1 MNKYSV
7 LKLSNGEDIVCR
19 IVEASKE
26 KVKVEDPLLLDVQQI
41 TDKQGKIKESV
52 GLIRWIKP
60 FTEEEEYF
68 IEKNSIVIT
77 VPASIGLS
85 KYYEH
90 VLQRFDKP
98 VIRETLPDDF
108 QTAEYVKE
116 HGGLDLI
123 VERQYLNSTIGTLLN
138 VLLKKAEAQAKNE
151 SNVTIDQSLQSA
163 S

>member
-19 IVEASKE
+19 VVESSKE
-26 KVKVEDPLLLDVQQI
+26 KIKIEDPLLLDVQQI
-41 TDKQGKIKESV
+41 TDKDGKIKESI
-52 GLIRWIKP
+52 GLLRWIKP

-90 VLQRFDKP
+90 VLKRLDKP
-98 VIRETLPDDF
+98 VIRETLADEFIEDDLD
-108 QTAEYVKE
+108 QLTDDEIIELMEDVKT
-116 HGGLDLI
+116 
-123 VERQYLNSTIGTLLN
+123 RTIH
-138 VLLKKAEAQAKNE
+138 
-151 SNVTIDQSLQSA
+151 
-163 S
+163 

>member
-77 VPASIGLS
+77 VPASTGLS

-90 VLQRFDKP
+90 VLKRLDKP
-98 VIRETLPDDF
+98 VIRETLPDEIIEDDLD
-108 QTAEYVKE
+108 QMTDEEIIELMEDVKTRTI
-116 HGGLDLI
+116 HWPI
-123 VERQYLNSTIGTLLN
+123 VTHLL
-138 VLLKKAEAQAKNE
+138 
-151 SNVTIDQSLQSA
+151 
-163 S
+163 

>member
-19 IVEASKE
+19 VVEASKE

-90 VLQRFDKP
+90 VLKRLDKP
-98 VIRETLPDDF
+98 VIRETLPDEIIEDDLD
-108 QTAEYVKE
+108 QMTDEEIIELMEDVKT
-116 HGGLDLI
+116 
-123 VERQYLNSTIGTLLN
+123 RTIH
-138 VLLKKAEAQAKNE
+138 
-151 SNVTIDQSLQSA
+151 
-163 S
+163 

>member
-68 IEKNSIVIT
+68 IEKTSIVIT
-77 VPASIGLS
+77 VPASSGLS

-90 VLQRFDKP
+90 VLKRLDKP
-98 VIRETLPDDF
+98 VIRETLSDEIIEDDLD
-108 QTAEYVKE
+108 QMTDDEIIELMEDVKT
-116 HGGLDLI
+116 
-123 VERQYLNSTIGTLLN
+123 RTIH
-138 VLLKKAEAQAKNE
+138 
-151 SNVTIDQSLQSA
+151 
-163 S
+163 

>member
-90 VLQRFDKP
+90 VLKRLDKP
-98 VIRETLPDDF
+98 VIREELSNEIIEDDLD
-108 QTAEYVKE
+108 QMTDDEIIELMEDVKT
-116 HGGLDLI
+116 
-123 VERQYLNSTIGTLLN
+123 RTIH
-138 VLLKKAEAQAKNE
+138 
-151 SNVTIDQSLQSA
+151 
-163 S
+163 

>member
-68 IEKNSIVIT
+68 IEKKSIVIT
-77 VPASIGLS
+77 VPASSGLS

-90 VLQRFDKP
+90 VLKRLDKP
-98 VIRETLPDDF
+98 VIRETLPDEIIEDDLD
-108 QTAEYVKE
+108 QMTDEEIIELMEDVKT
-116 HGGLDLI
+116 
-123 VERQYLNSTIGTLLN
+123 RTIH
-138 VLLKKAEAQAKNE
+138 
-151 SNVTIDQSLQSA
+151 
-163 S
+163 

>member
-77 VPASIGLS
+77 VPASSGLS

-90 VLQRFDKP
+90 VLKRLDKP
-98 VIRETLPDDF
+98 VIRETLPDEIIEDDLG
-108 QTAEYVKE
+108 QMTDEEIIELMEDVKT
-116 HGGLDLI
+116 
-123 VERQYLNSTIGTLLN
+123 RTIH
-138 VLLKKAEAQAKNE
+138 
-151 SNVTIDQSLQSA
+151 
-163 S
+163 

>member
-68 IEKNSIVIT
+68 IEKTSIVIT

-90 VLQRFDKP
+90 VLKRLDKP
-98 VIRETLPDDF
+98 VIRETLPDEIIEDDLD
-108 QTAEYVKE
+108 QMTDDEIIELMEDVKTRTV
-116 HGGLDLI
+116 H
-123 VERQYLNSTIGTLLN
+123 
-138 VLLKKAEAQAKNE
+138 
-151 SNVTIDQSLQSA
+151 
-163 S
+163 

>member
-77 VPASIGLS
+77 VPASSGLS

-90 VLQRFDKP
+90 VLKRLDQP
-98 VIRETLPDDF
+98 VIRETLSDEIIEDDLD
-108 QTAEYVKE
+108 QLTDDEIIELMEDVKTRTI
-116 HGGLDLI
+116 HWLI
-123 VERQYLNSTIGTLLN
+123 VTHLL
-138 VLLKKAEAQAKNE
+138 
-151 SNVTIDQSLQSA
+151 
-163 S
+163 

>member
-41 TDKQGKIKESV
+41 TDKQGKIKESI
-52 GLIRWIKP
+52 GLLRWIKP

-68 IEKNSIVIT
+68 IEKTSIVIT
-77 VPASIGLS
+77 VPASSGLS

-90 VLQRFDKP
+90 VLKRLDKP
-98 VIRETLPDDF
+98 VIRETLPDEIIEDDLG
-108 QTAEYVKE
+108 QMTDEEIIELIEDVKTRTI
-116 HGGLDLI
+116 HWPI
-123 VERQYLNSTIGTLLN
+123 VTHLL
-138 VLLKKAEAQAKNE
+138 
-151 SNVTIDQSLQSA
+151 
-163 S
+163 

>member
-60 FTEEEEYF
+60 FTEEKEYF

-77 VPASIGLS
+77 VPASSGLS

-90 VLQRFDKP
+90 VLKRLDKP
-98 VIRETLPDDF
+98 VIRETLPDEIIEDDLD
-108 QTAEYVKE
+108 QMTDEEIIELMEDVKTRTI
-116 HGGLDLI
+116 HWLI
-123 VERQYLNSTIGTLLN
+123 VTHLL
-138 VLLKKAEAQAKNE
+138 
-151 SNVTIDQSLQSA
+151 
-163 S
+163 

>member
-19 IVEASKE
+19 IVEASSE
-26 KVKVEDPLLLDVQQI
+26 KIKVEDPLLLDVQQI

-77 VPASIGLS
+77 VPASSGLS

-90 VLQRFDKP
+90 VLKRLDKP
-98 VIRETLPDDF
+98 VIRETLPDEIIEDDLD
-108 QTAEYVKE
+108 QMTDEEIIELMEDVKT
-116 HGGLDLI
+116 
-123 VERQYLNSTIGTLLN
+123 RTIH
-138 VLLKKAEAQAKNE
+138 
-151 SNVTIDQSLQSA
+151 
-163 S
+163 

>member
-68 IEKNSIVIT
+68 IEKTSIVIT
-77 VPASIGLS
+77 VPASSGLS

-90 VLQRFDKP
+90 VLKRLDKP
-98 VIRETLPDDF
+98 VIRETLPDEIIEDDLD
-108 QTAEYVKE
+108 QMTDDEIIELMEDVKTRTI
-116 HGGLDLI
+116 HWPI
-123 VERQYLNSTIGTLLN
+123 VTHLL
-138 VLLKKAEAQAKNE
+138 
-151 SNVTIDQSLQSA
+151 
-163 S
+163 

>member
-19 IVEASKE
+19 IVDASNE
-26 KVKVEDPLLLDVQQI
+26 KIKVEDPLLLDVQQI

-90 VLQRFDKP
+90 VLKRLDKP
-98 VIRETLPDDF
+98 VIREELSDEIIEDDLD
-108 QTAEYVKE
+108 QMTDDEIIELMEDVKT
-116 HGGLDLI
+116 
-123 VERQYLNSTIGTLLN
+123 RTIH
-138 VLLKKAEAQAKNE
+138 
-151 SNVTIDQSLQSA
+151 
-163 S
+163 

>member
-60 FTEEEEYF
+60 FTEEKEYF

-90 VLQRFDKP
+90 VLKRLDKP
-98 VIRETLPDDF
+98 VIRETLSDEIIEDDLD
-108 QTAEYVKE
+108 QMTDDEIIELMEDVKT
-116 HGGLDLI
+116 
-123 VERQYLNSTIGTLLN
+123 RTIH
-138 VLLKKAEAQAKNE
+138 
-151 SNVTIDQSLQSA
+151 
-163 S
+163 

>member
-7 LKLSNGEDIVCR
+7 LKLSNVVDIVCR

-68 IEKNSIVIT
+68 IEKTSIVIT

-90 VLQRFDKP
+90 VLKRLDQP
-98 VIRETLPDDF
+98 VIREELSDEIIEDDLD
-108 QTAEYVKE
+108 QMTDDEIIELMEDVKT
-116 HGGLDLI
+116 
-123 VERQYLNSTIGTLLN
+123 RTIH
-138 VLLKKAEAQAKNE
+138 
-151 SNVTIDQSLQSA
+151 
-163 S
+163 

>member
-60 FTEEEEYF
+60 FTEEKEYF

-90 VLQRFDKP
+90 VLKRLDKP
-98 VIRETLPDDF
+98 VIRETLPDEIIEDDLG
-108 QTAEYVKE
+108 QMTDEEIIELIEDVKT
-116 HGGLDLI
+116 
-123 VERQYLNSTIGTLLN
+123 RTIH
-138 VLLKKAEAQAKNE
+138 
-151 SNVTIDQSLQSA
+151 
-163 S
+163 

>member
-60 FTEEEEYF
+60 FTEEKEYF

-77 VPASIGLS
+77 VPASSGLS

-90 VLQRFDKP
+90 VLKRLDKP
-98 VIRETLPDDF
+98 VIRETLPDEIIEDDLD
-108 QTAEYVKE
+108 QMTDEEIIELMEDVKTRTI
-116 HGGLDLI
+116 HWPI
-123 VERQYLNSTIGTLLN
+123 VTHLL
-138 VLLKKAEAQAKNE
+138 
-151 SNVTIDQSLQSA
+151 
-163 S
+163 

>member
-1 MNKYSV
+1 MNRYSV

-19 IVEASKE
+19 VVDASKE
-26 KVKVEDPLLLDVQQI
+26 KIKVEDPLLLDVQQI

-77 VPASIGLS
+77 VPASSGLS

-90 VLQRFDKP
+90 VLNKLNKP
-98 VIRETLPDDF
+98 VIRETVSDEIIEDDLAKM
-108 QTAEYVKE
+108 TDDEIIELIEDVKTRTI
-116 HGGLDLI
+116 HWLI
-123 VERQYLNSTIGTLLN
+123 VTHLL
-138 VLLKKAEAQAKNE
+138 
-151 SNVTIDQSLQSA
+151 
-163 S
+163 

>member
-41 TDKQGKIKESV
+41 TDKQGKIKESI
-52 GLIRWIKP
+52 GLLRWIKP
-60 FTEEEEYF
+60 FTEEEEYY

-77 VPASIGLS
+77 VPASSGLS

-90 VLQRFDKP
+90 VLKRLDKP
-98 VIRETLPDDF
+98 VIRETLPDEIIEDDLD
-108 QTAEYVKE
+108 QLTDDEIIELMEDVKT
-116 HGGLDLI
+116 
-123 VERQYLNSTIGTLLN
+123 RTIH
-138 VLLKKAEAQAKNE
+138 
-151 SNVTIDQSLQSA
+151 
-163 S
+163 

>member
-19 IVEASKE
+19 VVEASKE
-26 KVKVEDPLLLDVQQI
+26 RIKIEDPLLLDVQQI
-41 TDKQGKIKESV
+41 TDEDGRIKESV
-52 GLIRWIKP
+52 GLLRWIKP

-90 VLQRFDKP
+90 VLKRLDKP
-98 VIRETLPDDF
+98 VIRETLADEFIEDDLD
-108 QTAEYVKE
+108 QLTDDEIIELMEDVKT
-116 HGGLDLI
+116 
-123 VERQYLNSTIGTLLN
+123 RTIH
-138 VLLKKAEAQAKNE
+138 
-151 SNVTIDQSLQSA
+151 
-163 S
+163 

>member
-68 IEKNSIVIT
+68 IEKTSIVIT

-90 VLQRFDKP
+90 VLKRLDQP
-98 VIRETLPDDF
+98 VIRETLSDEIIEDDLD
-108 QTAEYVKE
+108 QMTDDEIIELMEDVKT
-116 HGGLDLI
+116 
-123 VERQYLNSTIGTLLN
+123 RTIH
-138 VLLKKAEAQAKNE
+138 
-151 SNVTIDQSLQSA
+151 
-163 S
+163 

>member
-68 IEKNSIVIT
+68 IEKTSIVIT
-77 VPASIGLS
+77 VPASSGLS

-90 VLQRFDKP
+90 VLKRLDKP
-98 VIRETLPDDF
+98 VIRETLPDEIIEDDLD
-108 QTAEYVKE
+108 QMTDEEIIELMEDVKTRTI
-116 HGGLDLI
+116 HWLI
-123 VERQYLNSTIGTLLN
+123 VTHLL
-138 VLLKKAEAQAKNE
+138 
-151 SNVTIDQSLQSA
+151 
-163 S
+163 

>member
-19 IVEASKE
+19 IVEASSE
-26 KVKVEDPLLLDVQQI
+26 KIKVEDPLLLDVQQI

-77 VPASIGLS
+77 VPASSGLS

-90 VLQRFDKP
+90 VLKRLDKP
-98 VIRETLPDDF
+98 VIRETLPDEIIEDDLD
-108 QTAEYVKE
+108 QMTDEEIIELIEDVKT
-116 HGGLDLI
+116 
-123 VERQYLNSTIGTLLN
+123 RTIH
-138 VLLKKAEAQAKNE
+138 
-151 SNVTIDQSLQSA
+151 
-163 S
+163 

>member
-77 VPASIGLS
+77 VPASSGLS
-85 KYYEH
+85 KFYT
-90 VLQRFDKP
+90 RFKK
-98 VIRETLPDDF
+98 IR
-108 QTAEYVKE
+108 
-116 HGGLDLI
+116 
-123 VERQYLNSTIGTLLN
+123 
-138 VLLKKAEAQAKNE
+138 
-151 SNVTIDQSLQSA
+151 
-163 S
+163 

>member
-19 IVEASKE
+19 VVEASKE
-26 KVKVEDPLLLDVQQI
+26 RIKIEDPLLLDVQQI
-41 TDKQGKIKESV
+41 TDEDGRIKESV
-52 GLIRWIKP
+52 GLLRWIKP

-90 VLQRFDKP
+90 VLKRLDKP
-98 VIRETLPDDF
+98 VIRETLADEIIEDDLD
-108 QTAEYVKE
+108 QLTDDEIIELMEDVKT
-116 HGGLDLI
+116 
-123 VERQYLNSTIGTLLN
+123 RTIH
-138 VLLKKAEAQAKNE
+138 
-151 SNVTIDQSLQSA
+151 
-163 S
+163 

>member
-68 IEKNSIVIT
+68 IEKTSIVIT

-90 VLQRFDKP
+90 VLKRLDKP
-98 VIRETLPDDF
+98 VIRETLSDEIIEDDLD
-108 QTAEYVKE
+108 QMTDDEIIELMEDVKTRTV
-116 HGGLDLI
+116 H
-123 VERQYLNSTIGTLLN
+123 
-138 VLLKKAEAQAKNE
+138 
-151 SNVTIDQSLQSA
+151 
-163 S
+163 

>member
-41 TDKQGKIKESV
+41 TDKHGKIKESV

-77 VPASIGLS
+77 VPASSGLS

-90 VLQRFDKP
+90 VLKRLDQP
-98 VIRETLPDDF
+98 VIRETLPDEIIEDDLD
-108 QTAEYVKE
+108 QMTDDEIIELMEDVKT
-116 HGGLDLI
+116 
-123 VERQYLNSTIGTLLN
+123 RTIH
-138 VLLKKAEAQAKNE
+138 
-151 SNVTIDQSLQSA
+151 
-163 S
+163 

>member
-60 FTEEEEYF
+60 FTEEKEYF

-77 VPASIGLS
+77 VPASSGLS

-90 VLQRFDKP
+90 VLKRLDQP
-98 VIRETLPDDF
+98 VIRETLSDEIIEDDLD
-108 QTAEYVKE
+108 QMTDEEIIELMEDVKT
-116 HGGLDLI
+116 
-123 VERQYLNSTIGTLLN
+123 RTIH
-138 VLLKKAEAQAKNE
+138 
-151 SNVTIDQSLQSA
+151 
-163 S
+163 

>member
-77 VPASIGLS
+77 VPASSGLS

-90 VLQRFDKP
+90 VLKRLDKP
-98 VIRETLPDDF
+98 VIRETLSDEISENMILF
-108 QTAEYVKE
+108 
-116 HGGLDLI
+116 I
-123 VERQYLNSTIGTLLN
+123 I
-138 VLLKKAEAQAKNE
+138 
-151 SNVTIDQSLQSA
+151 IF
-163 S
+163 